1 MKSLVVVNFKT
12 ISGGMMV
19 LLTTW
24 IDSFETGIDLET

>member
-1 MKSLVVVNFKT
+1 
-12 ISGGMMV
+12 MV